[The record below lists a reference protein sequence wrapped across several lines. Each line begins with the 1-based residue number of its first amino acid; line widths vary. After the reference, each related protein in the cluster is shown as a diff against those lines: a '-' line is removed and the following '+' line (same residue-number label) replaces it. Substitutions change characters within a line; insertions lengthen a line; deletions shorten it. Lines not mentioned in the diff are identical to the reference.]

1 MTSYFHFTLIEYC
14 IVLSDSQSGL
24 QSAINLVSHYAK
36 RYRVVFNADKTKI
49 VVTGSKVDMD
59 YFRDISP
66 WSLNNERI
74 TVVENNEHLGL
85 VVSGLCEEQ
94 KNVDMNIT
102 KCRNSIFGLLGPI
115 FAYSCKLSPTVQLHL
130 WRIYCLPILK
140 SGLSSLPL
148 RPTALK
154 PMQVFQNRIL
164 RGFLKLSDSSPVP
177 CLYFLCGELPIE
189 GKLHMDLL
197 SIFYNVLANPQT
209 KVFDIVKYIL
219 MMADNKSTTWSAHL
233 RMICMMYD
241 LPDPLK
247 IMMDTTPSRSE
258 WKSLTTTK
266 ITVFH
271 EQKLRNLAQNNSKME
286 FLNVGLLGLSGKP
299 HPIICGVRDSRD
311 IPKLRIHLK
320 FLTGDIVTGAG
331 LAKDRG
337 LDPKCRICLA
347 PTENMVHILTQCRA
361 LADIKERLH
370 ADLLNIIVDID
381 DQNKMLTQTT
391 PNETLA
397 QFILDPTSMNLAN
410 GYRISTLH
418 PRLQDLLKISRDW
431 CFATNSRRTSL
442 LKKLDRPSH

>member
-1 MTSYFHFTLIEYC
+1 MGAVCCADDTY
-14 IVLSDSQSGL
+14 VLSDTQSGL
-24 QSAINLVSHYAK
+24 QSAINIVSHYAK

-59 YFRDISP
+59 YYSDISP
-66 WSLNNERI
+66 WSLNGERI

-130 WRIYCLPILK
+130 WRLYCLPVLK

-148 RPTALK
+148 RPTVIK
-154 PMQVFQNRIL
+154 PMQIFQNRIL

-219 MMADNKSTTWSAHL
+219 MMADSKSTTWSAHL
-233 RMICMMYD
+233 RLICLMYG

-247 IMMDTTPSRSE
+247 LMMDPPPSKSS
-258 WKSLTTTK
+258 WKTLTQTR

-286 FLNVGLLGLSGKP
+286 FMNVGLLGLSGKP
-299 HPIICGVRDSRD
+299 HPIISGIRDSRD
-311 IPKLRIHLK
+311 IPKLRMHLK
-320 FLTGDIVTGAG
+320 FLTGDIVTGER
-331 LAKDRG
+331 LAIDRG
-337 LDPKCRICLA
+337 SDPKCRICSA
-347 PTENMVHILTQCRA
+347 PKENIVHILTQCRA
-361 LADIKERLH
+361 LADIHERLH
-370 ADLLNIIVDID
+370 ADLVNIIVDID
-381 DQNKMLTQTT
+381 DQNKILEHTTSDETITQ
-391 PNETLA
+391 
-397 QFILDPTSMNLAN
+397 FVLDPTSMNLAN
-410 GYRISTLH
+410 GYRISILH
-418 PRLQDLLKISRDW
+418 PRLQEVLKISRDW
-431 CFATNSRRTSL
+431 CFTANSRRTSL
-442 LKKLDRPSH
+442 LKKLDLPSH